1 VVRNWMRGLYDLD
14 NYLLRSIFHGIQTHY
29 YSFSHVSIHH
39 VYMENNEMEYGF
51 PKARLLLD
59 VTQ

>member
-1 VVRNWMRGLYDLD
+1 MRGLYDLD
-14 NYLLRSIFHGIQTHY
+14 NYLLRSIFHGIQTLS
-29 YSFSHVSIHH
+29 YSFSHVSIHN
-39 VYMENNEMEYGF
+39 VYMENNEMEDGF